1 MFSAFINLDYKTK
14 QIVIISSSLLLSVII
29 AYIATPF
36 AIKFANKIGA
46 VDVPTDERRMHKKP
60 IPLLGGLAIIV
71 AFILTSIVMMRYHRL
86 LWEILPGALL
96 IVLLGVIDDKKRLPA
111 WPKLFVQCIA
121 AVLPILV
128 NKKIIIDSISGIHIF
143 GLYRISFGIFSIPIT
158 ILWIVGVTN
167 AVNLVDGLDGL
178 AAGISTIA
186 SISMLMIAV
195 IKMSHDANEYGI
207 AILAAALAGGCL
219 GLLPYNRNPA
229 KVFMGDTGATF
240 LGYTLAVISI
250 QGLFK
255 AYAAISFAVPL
266 LILGL
271 PLIDTVVAIIRRLH
285 DHKSPFTPDRSHIHH
300 KLIDLGLDQKQAV
313 GLLYAVAAIMGIV
326 AVLFAAYG
334 SSTGWLFFFAALAL
348 ITLICI
354 LAIPLCRK
362 HNDIDETRDVDAEKN
377 VVIIEN
383 TEDTSGGEDSATR
396 SGEQPQTSCLEE
408 TQDIHQTNDGD
419 GGSTNQIK

>member
-1 MFSAFINLDYKTK
+1 MFSDFINLDYKTK

-71 AFILTSIVMMRYHRL
+71 AFIITSIVMMRYHRL

-240 LGYTLAVISI
+240 LGYTLAIISI

-362 HNDIDETRDVDAEKN
+362 HNDTDESRDVDADKN

-383 TEDTSGGEDSATR
+383 IEDTSGSEDSPTR
-396 SGEQPQTSCLEE
+396 SGEQSQTSCEEE
-408 TQDIHQTNDGD
+408 TGDIHQTNDGD

>member
-1 MFSAFINLDYKTK
+1 MFADFMNLDYNIK
-14 QIVIISSSLLLSVII
+14 QIIVICSSLLISLIL
-29 AYIATPF
+29 AYVATPY
-36 AIKFANKIGA
+36 AIKFARKIGA
-46 VDVPTDERRMHKKP
+46 VDVPTDERRMHNKP
-60 IPLLGGLAIIV
+60 IPLLGGLAIIF
-71 AFILTSIVMMRYHRL
+71 AFIVTSIVMMRYHRL

-121 AVLPILV
+121 AALPIIV
-128 NKKIIIDSISGIHIF
+128 NKKIVIDSIAGIHIF

-158 ILWIVGVTN
+158 ILWIVGITN

-178 AAGISTIA
+178 AAGLSTIA
-186 SISMLMIAV
+186 SISMLIIAV
-195 IKMSHDANEYGI
+195 IKMGSDGNEYGI
-207 AILAAALAGGCL
+207 AILTAALAGGCI

-266 LILGL
+266 LVLSL
-271 PLIDTVVAIIRRLH
+271 PIIDTIVAIIRRLH
-285 DHKSPFTPDRSHIHH
+285 EHKSPFAADRSHIHH

-326 AVLFAAYG
+326 AVLFATYG
-334 SSTGWLFFFAALAL
+334 SSTGWLFFFAAIAL
-348 ITLICI
+348 IAIICI
-354 LAIPLCRK
+354 LAIPLCIR
-362 HNDIDETRDVDAEKN
+362 HNDMDESVDANADKEN
-377 VVIIEN
+377 VITGEN
-383 TEDTSGGEDSATR
+383 SQSSGDREA
-396 SGEQPQTSCLEE
+396 SGTTDDEQSQMNSLT
-408 TQDIHQTNDGD
+408 DMHQNDD
-419 GGSTNQIK
+419 DKMV